1 MEICRNVEDW
11 IETNVVQ
18 QVRKQERRCKKWPWP
33 LSWLC
38 SLVTFLVDV
47 VVTVWEKVIRVV
59 CDVIVFAWSVVATI
73 INAILALPI
82 LGFIIRAVIRLIAW
96 IISYVVGLIDG
107 LGGLFGIRLTK
118 HLRVHVV
125 PLCEGDI
132 PLAYEQHLHSIMDD
146 TARTLL
152 DRAKIQIHV
161 TYHDPVIDPPDY
173 ALRLGTKF
181 DLIADELWLKGTWQQ
196 WNTLRMFD
204 SSISSLFAIG
214 APVVVYVI
222 REVGYDGPGTTI
234 GASGGP
240 FVDWVVVERD
250 YVVHDVIA
258 DRSGNP
264 AVPLAPYPPVVAS
277 PGPVSGVLNPN
288 YRKYVVAHE
297 ICHALGLLGHA
308 NSNPQELM
316 YYNTIQ
322 GDHLS
327 PFQVGIIRSSP
338 HVTYV

>member
-1 MEICRNVEDW
+1 MEICHDVDDW

-18 QVRKQERRCKKWPWP
+18 QVRKQEKRCKKWPWP

-47 VVTVWEKVIRVV
+47 IVTVWQKVIRVV
-59 CDVIVFAWSVVATI
+59 CEVIVFVWSVIATI

-82 LGFIIRAVIRLIAW
+82 IGFIIRAIIRLVTW
-96 IISYVVGLIDG
+96 VISVVVGLIDG
-107 LGGLFGIRLTK
+107 FGGLFGIRLTK

-125 PLCEGDI
+125 PLCDGDI
-132 PLAYEQHLHSIMDD
+132 PLAFEQHLQPIMDE
-146 TARTLL
+146 TTRILHE
-152 DRAKIQIHV
+152 RAKIQLHV
-161 TYHDPVIDPPDY
+161 TYHEPVLDPPSY
-173 ALRLGTKF
+173 ALRLGVKG
-181 DLIADELWLKGTWQQ
+181 DLILDELWLKGTWQQ

-214 APVVVYVI
+214 APIVVYVI
-222 REVGYDGPGTTI
+222 REVGYDGPGTTV

-258 DRSGNP
+258 DGRGGVAQP
-264 AVPLAPYPPVVAS
+264 PAPYPPVTATPSAVA
-277 PGPVSGVLNPN
+277 GILNPD
-288 YRKYVVAHE
+288 YSPRVVAHE

-308 NSNPQELM
+308 NSNPNELM
-316 YYNTIQ
+316 YYSNIE

-327 PFQVGIIRSSP
+327 PFQVGLIRSSP